1 MYLSYNVGTYIYIL
15 IYILSCNIRIGIQK
29 EYQYTAWFGLQQYI
43 RIYWYILHLC
53 TCVHVHSSQH
63 TTVTSQSTSFQLRT
77 VKAGQTWQNTFSV
90 VVNWPWRDCSWKHFP
105 ADTHTHTHKSLWI
118 LGTSTSQMCFHCIPC
133 WHADR
138 IPVVQLDQF
147 GCEIAV
153 EGASRRNILTHT
165 HTHVSHLQQGT
176 NWLLFQYNY
185 GLHLLTTTQWLTSR
199 PFIQHL

>member
-105 ADTHTHTHKSLWI
+105 ADTHTHTHTKAYEYSVLP
-118 LGTSTSQMCFHCIPC
+118 LPKCVSTIYHVGMPTGFQWSRSIWVWNCC
-133 WHADR
+133 WR
-138 IPVVQLDQF
+138 CQ
-147 GCEIAV
+147 
-153 EGASRRNILTHT
+153 
-165 HTHVSHLQQGT
+165 
-176 NWLLFQYNY
+176 
-185 GLHLLTTTQWLTSR
+185 
-199 PFIQHL
+199 